1 MDAATASLV
10 PILLLEDWDMGR
22 ISSFFRQF
30 NRAFD
35 HLLNALEL
43 QSGRLFSR
51 RRIGRRIDSPGPYL
65 KKRLPP
71 WRCKLR
77 SLVSKVAAKTA
88 TTSRA
93 SVS

>member
-10 PILLLEDWDMGR
+10 PNLLLEDLDMGR

-35 HLLNALEL
+35 HLFNALER

-51 RRIGRRIDSPGPYL
+51 RRIARRIDSARAYL
-65 KKRLPP
+65 KKRLPQ
-71 WRCKLR
+71 WRSKLR
-77 SLVSKVAAKTA
+77 APVSKVAAKTA
-88 TTSRA
+88 TTSR
-93 SVS
+93 